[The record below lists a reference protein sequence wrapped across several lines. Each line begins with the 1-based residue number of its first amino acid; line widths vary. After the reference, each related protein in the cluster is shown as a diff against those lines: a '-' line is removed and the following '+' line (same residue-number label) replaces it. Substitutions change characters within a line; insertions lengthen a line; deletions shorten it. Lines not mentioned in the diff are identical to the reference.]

1 MGNQQRTPEEDYRRY
16 ARPEPGRAGD
26 WVEVIDDGRGR
37 QSDADQPP
45 GTPYGTVENPD
56 SAGAVNDGV
65 PVPMSPGLPGQPGI
79 PGQRRRN
86 RSLWAA
92 WTLVVL
98 MLAVGTGWLF
108 GLFEP
113 EWNSYPPVE
122 AANPNGAS
130 GTSALSQ
137 EVQANLYSL
146 GPFVMVFGLL
156 GAVILLAM
164 QATVLSRASRAD

>member
-26 WVEVIDDGRGR
+26 WVEVIDDGGGR
-37 QSDADQPP
+37 QIETDQPP
-45 GTPYGTVENPD
+45 GPPYGAVESPD
-56 SAGAVNDGV
+56 GAVESPDAAGAVNDGV
-65 PVPMSPGLPGQPGI
+65 PVAMSPGLPGQS
-79 PGQRRRN
+79 RRN

-92 WTLVVL
+92 WTLVAL
-98 MLAVGTGWLF
+98 MLAVGAGWLF
-108 GLFEP
+108 GIFEP
-113 EWNSYPPVE
+113 AWNSYPPVS
-122 AANPNGAS
+122 NPNGAS

-164 QATVLSRASRAD
+164 QATMFNRGPRAD

>member
-37 QSDADQPP
+37 QNEADQPP
-45 GTPYGTVENPD
+45 DTAYGAAGNAG
-56 SAGAVNDGV
+56 SAGPENDGV
-65 PVPMSPGLPGQPGI
+65 PGPVSPGLPGQH
-79 PGQRRRN
+79 RRN

-92 WTLVVL
+92 WTLVAL
-98 MLAVGTGWLF
+98 MLAVGTSWLF

-122 AANPNGAS
+122 VSNSDGS
-130 GTSALSQ
+130 SGGTSAMSQ
-137 EVQANLYSL
+137 EVQTNLYTL

-164 QATVLSRASRAD
+164 QATMFSRSLRAD

>member
-26 WVEVIDDGRGR
+26 WVEVIDDGGGR
-37 QSDADQPP
+37 QIDADQPP
-45 GTPYGTVENPD
+45 GTPYVTVENPD
-56 SAGAVNDGV
+56 SANAVNDGV
-65 PVPMSPGLPGQPGI
+65 PVPVSSGLPGQS
-79 PGQRRRN
+79 RRN

-92 WTLVVL
+92 WALVAL

-108 GLFEP
+108 GIFEP
-113 EWNSYPPVE
+113 AWNSYPPVS
-122 AANPNGAS
+122 NPNGAS

-137 EVQANLYSL
+137 EVQANLYTL

-156 GAVILLAM
+156 GAVILLAL
-164 QATVLSRASRAD
+164 QATMFSRGPRAD